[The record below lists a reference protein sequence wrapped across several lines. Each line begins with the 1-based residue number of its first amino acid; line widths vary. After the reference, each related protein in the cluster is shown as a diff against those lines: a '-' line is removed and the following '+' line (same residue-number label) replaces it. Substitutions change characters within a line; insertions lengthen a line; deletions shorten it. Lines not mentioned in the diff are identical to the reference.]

1 MLPVSTLMV
10 FRCKESKVKNINMIL
25 VGLILSVQS
34 YAAELSIEVT
44 DIEKLKGNIHIGLFI
59 ESGDFPKS
67 AGQWQGKIISAD
79 QVTITATFTDIP
91 AGDYAI
97 AVFQDLNNNQALDT
111 NFFGIPK
118 EPYGF
123 SGGNRTM
130 GAPDFSEAKF
140 SLDEHDKHPI
150 KVGLK

>member
-1 MLPVSTLMV
+1 MKSIITVLLS
-10 FRCKESKVKNINMIL
+10 
-25 VGLILSVQS
+25 LILSVQTF
-34 YAAELSIEVT
+34 AAELNIEVT
-44 DIEKLKGNIHIGLFI
+44 QIEVLEGNIHIGLFV
-59 ESGDFPKS
+59 ESGGFPKS
-67 AGQWQGKIISAD
+67 TGQWQGKIISAD

-123 SGGNRTM
+123 SGGNSTM

-140 SLDEHDKHPI
+140 SLAEHDKHSI
-150 KVGLK
+150 KVALK